1 MPTHFPD
8 WRLGEANK
16 FLCSKEMVP
25 NLHGEKNRYFETQ
38 WKGQLKIILNEVV
51 PAKKNISLALEDIYN
66 HIAN

>member
-1 MPTHFPD
+1 M
-8 WRLGEANK
+8 
-16 FLCSKEMVP
+16 
-25 NLHGEKNRYFETQ
+25 EKKTYFETQ